1 MYAHEYGLRN
11 FKHKS
16 NFENLVVFSDS
27 QQNLLEETALPSAN
41 IYLEIEEGVREDNKW
56 FVHFNSRLSGEYG
69 DFFLQNRDPYGEIES
84 LQYLVE
90 EENYEIVKDRIL
102 LSSNGRIPFYKI
114 NDRFYIKLSEAID
127 LEEVVITADI
137 ESGPQPKT
145 QEVVSIELDSFV
157 TLLISDNG
165 AKLERAYQRIT
176 NVNAHE
182 VVILIE
188 TDEGTNAFGTVFR
201 IRKGKNVKT
210 LPEVDRVSIAKVARA
225 FGVEITTND
234 LSTMIKEELVDD
246 DSTFYISIT
255 RALSFTGGVVRWA
268 SDGVFSTVSEE
279 LKNISKEIN
288 DLKLGDSYWKTEV
301 DGKENPKFDPL
312 LPKLKNDEEGID
324 TEAFVKSIYKTYIQP
339 LTEKATEASKAVLK
353 SKFVRKLI
361 PFNVDKIIQVLDKI
375 PELLQDFFDGIV
387 ESFVDL
393 YYFINGLL
401 VGLINSIIDFIK
413 SLFDIL
419 AMLFDLINGI
429 IQSTKFFESPG
440 SYLSL
445 FAENFE
451 NIIDTFANVFTF
463 ENLKKFNSLL
473 ISLPKLGYQAIV
485 NIINNPIDVNIDPG
499 AIGYYLGFI
508 VGFIASEVVTFFA
521 TGGTGNI
528 AKALKAVLQ
537 SYKAI
542 ATIPAKVAAG
552 TAKIAGKAFSFGV
565 DTFVRLIDVI
575 VEFSKNIPK
584 HLETLKGLLDEF
596 VESLASITN
605 KLFEGFE
612 AVLDLLFDLGVV
624 IIKGPDPKLAL
635 APVNGPFYNI
645 NYNGKTIVQGPE
657 DAIRKFA
664 QRIDEIVKSGGNT
677 KKKVKHYLD
686 ELAESLSVTHKGVLD
701 KRGLKI
707 IREKG
712 SSANLSVLDKENDVV
727 MKGKQDD
734 IEKYL
739 TKMRKSDKEIRK
751 EFKDV
756 LKVAVVSDSKRF
768 DPLKKALSKFRAK
781 GIKIKKSGLKGG
793 VEKGRGLVPDFLH
806 NPEFLF
812 NSDKKF
818 GKIKIKV
825 TGVDSDDFRLCN
837 EAVEKFM
844 PGFTKKYVPNGK
856 NKPNK
861 YTWHHMDDYDP
872 ITGECTMQLV
882 KTKIHTKCFPHKGAP
897 GIIELF
903 FGIARSK

>member
-137 ESGPQPKT
+137 ESGPQPKA
-145 QEVVSIELDSFV
+145 QEVVSIELESFV

-463 ENLKKFNSLL
+463 ENLKKFTSLL
-473 ISLPKLGYQAIV
+473 ISLPKLGYKAIV

-521 TGGTGNI
+521 TGGTGNV

-596 VESLASITN
+596 VESLGKITRTFSN
-605 KLFEGFE
+605 DVYSLFDKLGVTVKKVSQPLFLATGTPIPIGDNLYALLKDGKEIFRGTKKQIEELSKVLEKLNDKSREKIISRILERSRSVLKLSRNGLAKLDSFVDE
-612 AVLDLLFDLGVV
+612 ALQIPKEKRTGAAAVLEGT
-624 IIKGPDPKLAL
+624 I
-635 APVNGPFYNI
+635 
-645 NYNGKTIVQGPE
+645 NGKLEVLVNYTSKGLNKSQIRGRRHKLVDDWLEVIAKRDYPHLFQRRNHGRCAEPINISEWLFKAEKSLGIKKNGMTIDQARVV
-657 DAIRKFA
+657 FA
-664 QRIDEIVKSGGNT
+664 
-677 KKKVKHYLD
+677 
-686 ELAESLSVTHKGVLD
+686 
-701 KRGLKI
+701 
-707 IREKG
+707 
-712 SSANLSVLDKENDVV
+712 DVV
-727 MKGKQDD
+727 SKAKS
-734 IEKYL
+734 IE
-739 TKMRKSDKEIRK
+739 
-751 EFKDV
+751 
-756 LKVAVVSDSKRF
+756 
-768 DPLKKALSKFRAK
+768 
-781 GIKIKKSGLKGG
+781 
-793 VEKGRGLVPDFLH
+793 
-806 NPEFLF
+806 N
-812 NSDKKF
+812 
-818 GKIKIKV
+818 
-825 TGVDSDDFRLCN
+825 TGVDKLSHGLHKNACRTCN
-837 EAVEKFM
+837 
-844 PGFTKKYVPNGK
+844 PLL
-856 NKPNK
+856 
-861 YTWHHMDDYDP
+861 DYFN
-872 ITGECTMQLV
+872 IKEV
-882 KTKIHTKCFPHKGAP
+882 I
-897 GIIELF
+897 
-903 FGIARSK
+903 